1 VDFLKMLLE
10 QQPLMT
16 LFLTIAVG
24 YFVGEINIKGFS
36 LGVGAVLFVALAAG
50 WFAPN
55 SAPAPMIGTLG
66 LSLFLYT
73 VGVQYGK
80 QFFLG
85 LTSAAGRRANLLAL
99 IGVLCAGAASVAI
112 QKIMQLNPGYALGLF
127 SGSGTSTAALQ
138 AAIATLGNDDAAVGY
153 SVSYPF
159 GVAGPI
165 LLLYLAFMVLAP
177 KIKTASN
184 AGLEILEIALR
195 NPAFCGKTLAEA
207 VTALP
212 ANVQIVAVRSAH
224 HNAPATPE
232 LVLTEND
239 VVLAVSP
246 NESALAEARKS
257 LGEAAPGRVLRDRG
271 DLDYLRVFA
280 SRANVVGRMLGELKL
295 PDGSIVAHVR
305 RGDADVMP
313 SPDLILEYGDRVGL
327 LTQRA
332 AFPALRTFFGD
343 SIKGTAEFSYISVG
357 LGMALGFLVGAIQ
370 IPLPGLGKLALGLC
384 GVFDRGA
391 YARQTAP
398 HGGHQ
403 LDDAAA
409 RKPRVAQSRADDFSC
424 SGGHGV
430 GAEVRRDGLTNR
442 TVDACP
448 WRDRAARA
456 GRANS
461 NSGSA
466 GVPAAVRRGGGHRCR
481 CLRQSGD
488 SRFRQQAHANRQAG
502 HRLRDDVS
510 GYDDR
515 EDTVRGSC
523 GRAVV
528 TAMGPKAIWDAGLR
542 RDKEKGLTSIA
553 CKALISL
560 VGARGFEPPTTRP
573 PGVCATRLR
582 YAPNS

>member
-1 VDFLKMLLE
+1 VDFLKTLLE

-50 WFAPN
+50 WFAPK

-85 LTSAAGRRANLLAL
+85 LTSAAGRRANMLAL
-99 IGVLCAGAASVAI
+99 IGVLCAGAASFAI
-112 QKIMQLNPGYALGLF
+112 QRIMHLNPGYALGLF

-138 AAIATLGNDDAAVGY
+138 AAIASLGTEDAAVGY

-165 LLLYLAFMVLAP
+165 LLLYLAFAILAP
-177 KIKTASN
+177 KIRTASN
-184 AGLEILEIALR
+184 SGLEILEIALR
-195 NPAFCGKTLAEA
+195 NPVFSGKTLGETAA
-207 VTALP
+207 ALP

-246 NESALAEARKS
+246 EKDALAEARKR

-280 SRANVVGRMLGELKL
+280 SRANVVGRTLGELKM

-313 SPDLILEYGDRVGL
+313 NPDLILEYGDRVGL

-384 GVFDRGA
+384 GVLIVALVLGKLRRTGSVNWTMPLPANLVLRNLGLTIFLAQVGMASGPKFAATVSQTGLLMLALGA
-391 YARQTAP
+391 IVLLALAVPVLIMGLLVYRLPYDEVAGIVAGACGNPAILAFANKLTATDKPDIGYAMIFPAMTIVKI
-398 HGGHQ
+398 
-403 LDDAAA
+403 LFVDVAA
-409 RKPRVAQSRADDFSC
+409 R
-424 SGGHGV
+424 
-430 GAEVRRDGLTNR
+430 L
-442 TVDACP
+442 
-448 WRDRAARA
+448 W
-456 GRANS
+456 
-461 NSGSA
+461 
-466 GVPAAVRRGGGHRCR
+466 
-481 CLRQSGD
+481 
-488 SRFRQQAHANRQAG
+488 
-502 HRLRDDVS
+502 
-510 GYDDR
+510 
-515 EDTVRGSC
+515 
-523 GRAVV
+523 
-528 TAMGPKAIWDAGLR
+528 
-542 RDKEKGLTSIA
+542 
-553 CKALISL
+553 
-560 VGARGFEPPTTRP
+560 
-573 PGVCATRLR
+573 
-582 YAPNS
+582 

>member
-1 VDFLKMLLE
+1 MDFLKTLFE

-50 WFAPN
+50 WFAPK

-99 IGVLCAGAASVAI
+99 VGVLCAGAVSMLI
-112 QKIMQLNPGYALGLF
+112 QKAMQLNTGYALGLF

-138 AAIATLGNDDAAVGY
+138 AAIAALGNDDAAVGY

-165 LLLYLAFMVLAP
+165 VLLYLAFMILSP
-177 KIKTASN
+177 KIKTATN

-207 VTALP
+207 LTALP
-212 ANVQIVAVRSAH
+212 ADVQIVAVRSAH
-224 HNAPATPE
+224 HNAPASPE
-232 LVLTEND
+232 LVLAEND

-246 NESALAEARKS
+246 TQEALAETRKS

-280 SRANVVGRMLGELKL
+280 SRASVVGRPLGELDL

-313 SPDLILEYGDRVGL
+313 RPDLMLEYGDRVGL
-327 LTQRA
+327 LTKRQT
-332 AFPALRTFFGD
+332 FPALRNFFGD

-357 LGMALGFLVGAIQ
+357 LGMALGFLAGAIQ
-370 IPLPGLGKLALGLC
+370 LPLPGFGKLALGLC
-384 GVFDRGA
+384 GV
-391 YARQTAP
+391 
-398 HGGHQ
+398 
-403 LDDAAA
+403 LI
-409 RKPRVAQSRADDFSC
+409 VALVL
-424 SGGHGV
+424 GKL
-430 GAEVRRDGLTNR
+430 RRTGSITWSMPLPANLVMRNLGLTIFLAQ
-442 TVDACP
+442 VGMA
-448 WRDRAARA
+448 
-456 GRANS
+456 S
-461 NSGSA
+461 
-466 GVPAAVRRGGGHRCR
+466 
-481 CLRQSGD
+481 
-488 SRFRQQAHANRQAG
+488 
-502 HRLRDDVS
+502 
-510 GYDDR
+510 
-515 EDTVRGSC
+515 
-523 GRAVV
+523 
-528 TAMGPKAIWDAGLR
+528 GPKFAATVSQTGLLMLGLGALVLLALAVPILLLGLLVYRLPYDEVAGIVAGACGNPAILAFANKLTPT
-542 RDKEKGLTSIA
+542 DKPDIG
-553 CKALISL
+553 
-560 VGARGFEPPTTRP
+560 
-573 PGVCATRLR
+573 
-582 YAPNS
+582 YAMIFPAMTIVKILFVDIVPKLW